1 MQGFDIN
8 LSPSLSFLN
17 VKERPS
23 GQIESFFFLDEKR
36 QHTTLCRK
44 KCKGVFMVTSTI
56 AKSAGWR
63 NSNGNDLDLEME
75 KTSGKVQ
82 LTSLSELTGFPI
94 DFLKKELVMTD
105 DEISV
110 QELRNRVAN
119 FLDSTLS
126 GQS

>member
-1 MQGFDIN
+1 
-8 LSPSLSFLN
+8 
-17 VKERPS
+17 
-23 GQIESFFFLDEKR
+23 
-36 QHTTLCRK
+36 
-44 KCKGVFMVTSTI
+44 MVTSTI